1 MIAFLRGTLAEK
13 EPHQAVVDVGGVGYR
28 VFVPFSTFE
37 RLPGTGEAVHLLTVT
52 HVREDAFLL
61 YGFASSGERA
71 LFEVLNTVS
80 GIGAKL
86 ALATLSTLT
95 PEAFAL
101 AVARE
106 DVNQL
111 ARVPGV
117 GKRIAMRLVV
127 ELKDRLPV
135 MGSVPEPSVRG
146 GEGAATPLPPADPD
160 VALRAD
166 LTHALVNLGYRPP
179 DAERALRT
187 LTPGELADPALAL
200 RAALRILAR

>member
-28 VFVPFSTFE
+28 VFIPFSTFE

-61 YGFASSGERA
+61 YGFSSSGERT

-86 ALATLSTLT
+86 ALATLSTFT

-135 MGSVPEPSVRG
+135 MGSGLEPSVR
-146 GEGAATPLPPADPD
+146 EGVAATPLPPSDPD

-179 DAERALRT
+179 DAERALRA
-187 LTPGELADPALAL
+187 LTTAELADPALAL
-200 RAALRILAR
+200 RAALRILSR